1 MNAAEK
7 AASSMS
13 WREERKS
20 PSDSNDLP
28 ESGPDTTHLQFDQ
41 LIGSLPQQLLADVV
55 EGRDPDMSRVVHDTQ
70 AQDVTVSPSASP
82 LLST

>member
-1 MNAAEK
+1 MNSEK
-7 AASSMS
+7 G
-13 WREERKS
+13 RL
-20 PSDSNDLP
+20 DSNDPLEP
-28 ESGPDTTHLQFDQ
+28 IPNTTHLQLDQ

-70 AQDVTVSPSASP
+70 AQDVTVSPSIPP

>member
-1 MNAAEK
+1 MKNEK
-7 AASSMS
+7 GHS
-13 WREERKS
+13 EL
-20 PSDSNDLP
+20 NDILKP
-28 ESGPDTTHLQFDQ
+28 IPNTTHLQFDQ